1 MHTRITRVNGLFEV
15 LRRAAKAPPRFE
27 RPFAGL
33 RGRNGAPER
42 RRGYDLAVAR
52 IAILTASDR
61 AAAGDRVDESGA
73 TIARLAEAAGHSV
86 TARATVSDER
96 PVIAARLREWAD
108 GAAADIIVTTGGTGL
123 TARDVTP
130 EATRDVA
137 ERDVPGIVQALI
149 ANGLQ
154 HTPYAALTRGLAVT
168 RGATLI
174 VNLPGS
180 PRAAAQGMEV
190 LLPLLS
196 HIADLLAGPVEHER
210 PTA

>member
-1 MHTRITRVNGLFEV
+1 
-15 LRRAAKAPPRFE
+15 
-27 RPFAGL
+27 
-33 RGRNGAPER
+33 
-42 RRGYDLAVAR
+42 VAR
-52 IAILTASDR
+52 IAILTTSDKG
-61 AAAGDRVDESGA
+61 AAGERPDESGDA
-73 TIARLAEAAGHSV
+73 IDAAVREAGHTVS
-86 TARATVSDER
+86 ARALIPDER
-96 PVIAARLREWAD
+96 PVISGVLSSWAD
-108 GAAADIIVTTGGTGL
+108 AGTCDVIITTGGTGL

-137 ERDVPGIVQALI
+137 ERDVPGITQALI

-180 PRAAAQGMEV
+180 PKAVAQGMQV

-210 PTA
+210 PAQ